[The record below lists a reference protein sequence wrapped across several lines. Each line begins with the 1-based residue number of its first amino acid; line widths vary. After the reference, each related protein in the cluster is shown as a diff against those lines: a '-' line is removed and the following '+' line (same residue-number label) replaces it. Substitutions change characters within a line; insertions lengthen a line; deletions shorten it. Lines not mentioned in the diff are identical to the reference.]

1 MAKMKVKKL
10 SSVSSVSEA
19 MTEQTDQVTT
29 LRVKSIT
36 HRSSDHRK
44 EDHNIRRENSS
55 SYVQKPDFV
64 AVSLHKPPYSASEEK
79 PGFDLD
85 YAMPRIHP
93 PSHN

>member
-1 MAKMKVKKL
+1 MAKMKVKKP
-10 SSVSSVSEA
+10 SSVSSMSEA

-44 EDHNIRRENSS
+44 EDNIRRENSS

-79 PGFDLD
+79 PGFDHLD